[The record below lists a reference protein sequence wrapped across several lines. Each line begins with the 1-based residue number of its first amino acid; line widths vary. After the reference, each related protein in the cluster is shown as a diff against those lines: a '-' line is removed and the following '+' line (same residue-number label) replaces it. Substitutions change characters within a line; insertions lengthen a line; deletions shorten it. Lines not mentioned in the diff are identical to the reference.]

1 MPYPQEQLQK
11 LYKNLPRELQD
22 AVFSEETAEVIS
34 NACEQYGIDDE
45 RVSQVA
51 KYVGDVLMGFIL
63 PSEFEVALQKNVDLP
78 EVLVKPIAS
87 EINRF
92 VFFPVKKQL
101 EQIHIRP
108 GEQAGEKAEIGIP
121 TPRHSEPRPQQ
132 ETPQETDEYMAEDE
146 EETSEKSQKPKEVF
160 SEEQRKQDPYREK
173 AE

>member
-11 LYKNLPRELQD
+11 LYTKLPKELQD
-22 AVFSEETAEVIS
+22 AVFSEETAEVIG
-34 NACEQYGIDDE
+34 NACEQYGIEDE
-45 RVSQVA
+45 RVPKIA

-63 PSEFEVALQKNVDLP
+63 PLEFEGAIRKNVELP

-108 GEQAGEKAEIGIP
+108 GEEKAEVGIP
-121 TPRHSEPRPQQ
+121 TPRHSDRAEA
-132 ETPQETDEYMAEDE
+132 PQETEAQDDYMIRGE
-146 EETSEKSQKPKEVF
+146 EQSEKPVF
-160 SEEQRKQDPYREK
+160 SEEQGREDPYREK